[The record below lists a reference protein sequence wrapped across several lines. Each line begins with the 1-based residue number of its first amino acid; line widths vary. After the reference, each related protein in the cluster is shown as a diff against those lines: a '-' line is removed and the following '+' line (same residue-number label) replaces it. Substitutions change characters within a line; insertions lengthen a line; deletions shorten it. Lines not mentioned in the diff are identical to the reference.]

1 MVQQIPMKA
10 GSCCIF
16 TEALTHGTLPWR
28 SAAERRCLIY
38 RYNPTWLI
46 NSAGA
51 GPGTGER
58 LVAQQAAL
66 EQIEPHLSPLQRAL
80 MEPAWM
86 ANGRDV
92 GEEGGR
98 PDIGALCAAL
108 PGGLPPNDDTNGVAF
123 YTIGRL

>member
-1 MVQQIPMKA
+1 MLASYAPLL
-10 GSCCIF
+10 
-16 TEALTHGTLPWR
+16 ALRTHGTLPWR

-58 LVAQQAAL
+58 LLAQHAAL
-66 EQIEPHLSPLQRAL
+66 EELLPHLSPLQRAL

>member
-80 MEPAWM
+80 MELDGQRP
-86 ANGRDV
+86 RCRR
-92 GEEGGR
+92 GGR
-98 PDIGALCAAL
+98 P
-108 PGGLPPNDDTNGVAF
+108 P
-123 YTIGRL
+123 